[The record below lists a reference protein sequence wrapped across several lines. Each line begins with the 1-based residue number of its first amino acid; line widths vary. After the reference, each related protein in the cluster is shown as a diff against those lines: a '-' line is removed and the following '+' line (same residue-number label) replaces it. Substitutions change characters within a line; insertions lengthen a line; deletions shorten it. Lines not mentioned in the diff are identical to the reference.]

1 MYTTTRIIVLASLAA
16 LATVTGCEKAADHTT
31 AAPAPD
37 NTARNKGDSS
47 AAKTP
52 MDQSQSGDDVKVTAA
67 IRRAIMDDKAMSMNA
82 QNCKIIT
89 DKSGVVT
96 LRGVVDSQAEKDAI
110 QAKAQAVAGVTR
122 VDNQLEVKTN

>member
-47 AAKTP
+47 AAKDADGP
-52 MDQSQSGDDVKVTAA
+52 VT
-67 IRRAIMDDKAMSMNA
+67 IRR
-82 QNCKIIT
+82 
-89 DKSGVVT
+89 
-96 LRGVVDSQAEKDAI
+96 
-110 QAKAQAVAGVTR
+110 
-122 VDNQLEVKTN
+122 